1 MQLTAWP
8 GPVRRASLVRF
19 ARRLRGDA
27 SGLALVEFGLAA
39 PILLALG
46 TYGIETANLAIT
58 HMKVSQIALTL
69 ADNSSRVG
77 ESSPLALKKLRESD
91 INDALQAVRV
101 QGAGI
106 ELTTR
111 GRVTLSSLQRN
122 ADGGQWIKWQ
132 RCVGL
137 KPYNSTYGVTNDGQT
152 GTSLLGMGAS
162 TNRIAAPPGG
172 AVMFVE
178 IRYDY
183 KPIVSSTL
191 LGTPRIE
198 YTAAFI
204 VRDQRDLTQIYNSG
218 NATPVSACSAYTV

>member
-1 MQLTAWP
+1 MAAPLPA
-8 GPVRRASLVRF
+8 
-19 ARRLRGDA
+19 ARRLLARLRRDR
-27 SGLALVEFGLAA
+27 SGLAMIEFALSA
-39 PILLALG
+39 PIMLALG
-46 TYGIETANLAIT
+46 TYGIETANLALT

-69 ADNSSRVG
+69 ADNISRVG

-91 INDALQAVRV
+91 ISDAMEAVRL

-122 ADGGQWIKWQ
+122 ADNGQWIKWQ

-137 KPYNSTYGVTNDGQT
+137 KTYESTYGVTNDGAT
-152 GTSLLGMGAS
+152 GTTFPGMGPA
-162 TNRIAAPPGG
+162 TNRITAPEDG
-172 AVMFVE
+172 AVIFVE
-178 IRYDY
+178 VRYDY
-183 KPIVSSTL
+183 KPVVSSAL

-204 VRDQRDLTQIYNSG
+204 VRDQRDLTQIYNSSS
-218 NATPVSACSAYTV
+218 TPAMTCNLHTT